1 MRFDCIIIMKGLLKM
16 KFFKKFAAVLIA
28 AAVFT
33 VGNIGILPRDV
44 IDDFMF
50 SVRAADSDIVASGEC
65 GAEGNNVI
73 WQLDSEGTLIV
84 SGTGEMGSWALN
96 SPWSE
101 HSANISKVIIEKGVT
116 AIGEQ
121 AFADCTALTSAT
133 ISDSVTSIGDYAFYS
148 CDSLTTITIPD
159 SVSSIGDKAFQY
171 CENLTSIN
179 VDSENKNYA
188 SEDGVLFNEDKSML
202 IHYPAG
208 KTTEVYIIPDGV
220 TSIRDE
226 AFSGCNI
233 LTTITIP
240 DSVISIGDK
249 AFSDFT
255 GLTTITIPDSV
266 KSIGDEAFSDC
277 ISLTTITIPD
287 SVTSIGDS
295 VFCYCVSLTSIT
307 IPDSVTSIGSNAFS
321 NCGSL
326 ATITIPDSVSSIG
339 SNAFSNCTS
348 LVTITIPDSVTSIGN
363 NAFIFCENLT
373 TITINNPECDI
384 YNSKNTISDTATI
397 YGYTNSSAKAYAEKY
412 NREFVALDDEKPAV
426 EIVDSGECGAQ
437 GDNATWTLDNNGTL
451 TISGEG
457 KIKCGWK
464 KYINQVSLSSPIKKV
479 IIDGNITEI
488 GDLTFTFCDSLS
500 KITIPETVTYIGE
513 SAFSFCSNLTSIT
526 IPDSVTSIG
535 EDAFSCSGLNLI
547 TIPESITN
555 IAASTFAN
563 CKKLTS
569 VTLPDSIT
577 SIGLGAFSGCD
588 KLKEIKLPSSLTTIG
603 DGAFELC
610 LGLEKIDIPKNVSN
624 IGEHAFLICENLTAI
639 NVDENN
645 EYYTSEN
652 DVLFNK
658 EKTTLI
664 LYPAQKSDKKYII
677 PDTVTTLSPFS
688 FAFNENLTEIEIPN
702 TIAVIDENV
711 FKNCSALAAVIIPE
725 TVKSIGES
733 AFADC
738 TKLTSITIK
747 NPECEILDSE
757 DTFSNYETEEPYKL
771 HFDGT
776 IYGYEDSTAQAYAE
790 KYNRTFVAL
799 DDEKLVTTTT
809 ITTTSTSTTTTNTV
823 AVEGNV
829 SWQMPDITV
838 EKGTEIIEVPVLLLD
853 YDNSQLAVSSAE
865 FNLTYDYNA
874 LDLVELTSKSDAY
887 CTDTIFTS
895 AINQFSI
902 EIGLGNAIAGE
913 HLANVVVFR
922 FRIKDMSL
930 NQDYFIRIENFCAY
944 DANGRNISDHIK
956 TNDGRIRLV
965 EKITTTTTTSTTA
978 NSTTT
983 TTTPP
988 VTTEPYFILGD
999 INADGSVDSSDASLV
1014 LAEYAKI
1021 QTGGAGEFT
1030 DIQYKAA
1037 DVNKDDTVDSSDAS
1051 KILAYYAMVSTGK
1064 KPTWD

>member
-1 MRFDCIIIMKGLLKM
+1 MKQ
-16 KFFKKFAAVLIA
+16 KKFLAVVTAATMITANSISPMPDKFVNLPVFNANA
-28 AAVFT
+28 A
-33 VGNIGILPRDV
+33 
-44 IDDFMF
+44 
-50 SVRAADSDIVASGEC
+50 DIVASGEC

-73 WQLDSEGTLIV
+73 WQLDSEGTLTV

-148 CDSLTTITIPD
+148 CNNLTSITIPD
-159 SVSSIGDKAFQY
+159 SVTSIEDKAFQY

-179 VDSENKNYA
+179 VDSENKNYV

-220 TSIRDE
+220 TSISDE

-266 KSIGDEAFSDC
+266 TSIGDEAFSDC

-326 ATITIPDSVSSIG
+326 ATITIPDSVTSIG

-348 LVTITIPDSVTSIGN
+348 LATITIPDSVTSIGN

-412 NREFVALDDEKPAV
+412 NR
-426 EIVDSGECGAQ
+426 
-437 GDNATWTLDNNGTL
+437 
-451 TISGEG
+451 
-457 KIKCGWK
+457 
-464 KYINQVSLSSPIKKV
+464 
-479 IIDGNITEI
+479 
-488 GDLTFTFCDSLS
+488 
-500 KITIPETVTYIGE
+500 
-513 SAFSFCSNLTSIT
+513 
-526 IPDSVTSIG
+526 
-535 EDAFSCSGLNLI
+535 
-547 TIPESITN
+547 
-555 IAASTFAN
+555 
-563 CKKLTS
+563 
-569 VTLPDSIT
+569 
-577 SIGLGAFSGCD
+577 
-588 KLKEIKLPSSLTTIG
+588 
-603 DGAFELC
+603 
-610 LGLEKIDIPKNVSN
+610 
-624 IGEHAFLICENLTAI
+624 
-639 NVDENN
+639 
-645 EYYTSEN
+645 
-652 DVLFNK
+652 
-658 EKTTLI
+658 
-664 LYPAQKSDKKYII
+664 
-677 PDTVTTLSPFS
+677 
-688 FAFNENLTEIEIPN
+688 
-702 TIAVIDENV
+702 
-711 FKNCSALAAVIIPE
+711 
-725 TVKSIGES
+725 
-733 AFADC
+733 
-738 TKLTSITIK
+738 
-747 NPECEILDSE
+747 
-757 DTFSNYETEEPYKL
+757 
-771 HFDGT
+771 
-776 IYGYEDSTAQAYAE
+776 
-790 KYNRTFVAL
+790 TFVAL

-809 ITTTSTSTTTTNTV
+809 ITNTSTSTTTTTTV

-829 SWQMPDITV
+829 SWQMPEVTV

-865 FNLTYDYNA
+865 FTLTYDYNA

-902 EIGLGNAIAGE
+902 EIGSGNAIAGE

-965 EKITTTTTTSTTA
+965 EKITTTTTASTTA

-999 INADGSVDSSDASLV
+999 INADGSIDSSDASLV

-1021 QTGGAGEFT
+1021 QTGGAET
-1030 DIQYKAA
+1030 LTITQLESA
-1037 DVNKDDTVDSSDAS
+1037 DVNNDNVVDSSDAS
-1051 KILAYYAMVSTGK
+1051 KILDYYAMVSTGK